1 MLSLSNMREGG
12 VYLLPD
18 GERLIAVA
26 DHRGGFLLY
35 TPKVW
40 KRFHGWGPAEYD
52 VVPEGRIIDC
62 DADASTPWSVR
73 DLVDTGET
81 RHPLPAPAPRARDQF
96 FY

>member
-1 MLSLSNMREGG
+1 MLSLSKMREGG

-18 GERLIAVA
+18 GERLIAVG

-35 TPKVW
+35 APKVW
-40 KRFHGWGPAEYD
+40 QHFHGWGPAEYD
-52 VVPEGRIIDC
+52 VVAEGRIVDC
-62 DADASTPWSVR
+62 DADAATRWSVR

-81 RHPLPAPAPRARDQF
+81 RRPLPAPEPRGRDQF